1 METEELTIGRVHHG
15 RNIRRTRIEKD
26 MNQEGLSELVHL
38 SQPAV
43 SKYEKMKVIDDE
55 MLQRFARA
63 LNVPFD
69 YLKTLEEDAQT
80 VVFENNTVNNSEQSA
95 GGANISMGIV
105 KSDTEDS
112 INDSRVNN
120 FNPIDKITELYERL
134 LKEKDEKYAA
144 LERLCRI
151 LKKVCRNKRQIN
163 ERNRNM
169 MKQMP
174 YGITDFSRIQKE
186 NYYYVDKT
194 MFIEKIEMQPPYLF
208 LIRPRRFGKSL
219 TLAMLEAYYDVNHAE
234 QFDELFGQLYI
245 GQIRRSSTISF
256 SSCDLIFRK

>member
-15 RNIRRTRIEKD
+15 RNIRRTRIEKN

-95 GGANISMGIV
+95 GGANISMLSLIPKIV
-105 KSDTEDS
+105 LMIVELTTS
-112 INDSRVNN
+112 ILS
-120 FNPIDKITELYERL
+120 T
-134 LKEKDEKYAA
+134 
-144 LERLCRI
+144 
-151 LKKVCRNKRQIN
+151 
-163 ERNRNM
+163 
-169 MKQMP
+169 
-174 YGITDFSRIQKE
+174 
-186 NYYYVDKT
+186 
-194 MFIEKIEMQPPYLF
+194 
-208 LIRPRRFGKSL
+208 KSL
-219 TLAMLEAYYDVNHAE
+219 N
-234 QFDELFGQLYI
+234 
-245 GQIRRSSTISF
+245 STSVF
-256 SSCDLIFRK
+256 

>member
-15 RNIRRTRIEKD
+15 RNIRRTRIEKN

-95 GGANISMGIV
+95 GGANISMGMLSLIP
-105 KSDTEDS
+105 KS
-112 INDSRVNN
+112 INDSQVNN

-144 LERLCRI
+144 LERRLQ
-151 LKKVCRNKRQIN
+151 N
-163 ERNRNM
+163 
-169 MKQMP
+169 
-174 YGITDFSRIQKE
+174 
-186 NYYYVDKT
+186 
-194 MFIEKIEMQPPYLF
+194 IEK
-208 LIRPRRFGKSL
+208 SL
-219 TLAMLEAYYDVNHAE
+219 
-234 QFDELFGQLYI
+234 Q
-245 GQIRRSSTISF
+245 
-256 SSCDLIFRK
+256 K

>member
-15 RNIRRTRIEKD
+15 RNIRRTRIEKN

-80 VVFENNTVNNSEQSA
+80 VVFENNTVNDSEQNT
-95 GGANISMGIV
+95 GGAKISTGIV
-105 KSDTEDS
+105 KSDTEDT
-112 INDSRVNN
+112 INDNRISN

-144 LERLCRI
+144 LERRL
-151 LKKVCRNKRQIN
+151 QH
-163 ERNRNM
+163 
-169 MKQMP
+169 
-174 YGITDFSRIQKE
+174 
-186 NYYYVDKT
+186 
-194 MFIEKIEMQPPYLF
+194 IEK
-208 LIRPRRFGKSL
+208 SL
-219 TLAMLEAYYDVNHAE
+219 
-234 QFDELFGQLYI
+234 Q
-245 GQIRRSSTISF
+245 
-256 SSCDLIFRK
+256 K

>member
-1 METEELTIGRVHHG
+1 METEDLIIGRVHHG

-80 VVFENNTVNNSEQSA
+80 VVFENNTVNDSEQNT
-95 GGANISMGIV
+95 GGAKINIGTV
-105 KSDTEDS
+105 KSYTEDTDS
-112 INDSRVNN
+112 SNDNRVNN

-144 LERLCRI
+144 LERRLQ
-151 LKKVCRNKRQIN
+151 N
-163 ERNRNM
+163 
-169 MKQMP
+169 
-174 YGITDFSRIQKE
+174 
-186 NYYYVDKT
+186 
-194 MFIEKIEMQPPYLF
+194 IEK
-208 LIRPRRFGKSL
+208 SL
-219 TLAMLEAYYDVNHAE
+219 
-234 QFDELFGQLYI
+234 Q
-245 GQIRRSSTISF
+245 
-256 SSCDLIFRK
+256 K

>member
-15 RNIRRTRIEKD
+15 RNIRRTRIEKN

-80 VVFENNTVNNSEQSA
+80 VVFENNTVNDSEQNT

-144 LERLCRI
+144 LERRLQ
-151 LKKVCRNKRQIN
+151 N
-163 ERNRNM
+163 
-169 MKQMP
+169 
-174 YGITDFSRIQKE
+174 
-186 NYYYVDKT
+186 
-194 MFIEKIEMQPPYLF
+194 IEK
-208 LIRPRRFGKSL
+208 SL
-219 TLAMLEAYYDVNHAE
+219 
-234 QFDELFGQLYI
+234 Q
-245 GQIRRSSTISF
+245 
-256 SSCDLIFRK
+256 K

>member
-144 LERLCRI
+144 LERRLQVSSRGYMLGYND
-151 LKKVCRNKRQIN
+151 LKDPSVSRFFRFLAKVGDR
-163 ERNRNM
+163 M
-169 MKQMP
+169 MKMQ
-174 YGITDFSRIQKE
+174 I
-186 NYYYVDKT
+186 V
-194 MFIEKIEMQPPYLF
+194 KI
-208 LIRPRRFGKSL
+208 RFGGK
-219 TLAMLEAYYDVNHAE
+219 
-234 QFDELFGQLYI
+234 Q
-245 GQIRRSSTISF
+245 
-256 SSCDLIFRK
+256 

>member
-15 RNIRRTRIEKD
+15 RNIRRTRIEKN

-38 SQPAV
+38 SHPAV

-80 VVFENNTVNNSEQSA
+80 VVFENNTVNDSEQYT
-95 GGANISMGIV
+95 GGAKINIGTV
-105 KSDTEDS
+105 KSYTEDTDS
-112 INDSRVNN
+112 SNDNRVNN

-144 LERLCRI
+144 LERRLQ
-151 LKKVCRNKRQIN
+151 N
-163 ERNRNM
+163 
-169 MKQMP
+169 
-174 YGITDFSRIQKE
+174 
-186 NYYYVDKT
+186 
-194 MFIEKIEMQPPYLF
+194 IEK
-208 LIRPRRFGKSL
+208 SL
-219 TLAMLEAYYDVNHAE
+219 
-234 QFDELFGQLYI
+234 Q
-245 GQIRRSSTISF
+245 
-256 SSCDLIFRK
+256 K

>member
-1 METEELTIGRVHHG
+1 METEELTIGRDHHG

-80 VVFENNTVNNSEQSA
+80 VVFENNTVNDSEQNT
-95 GGANISMGIV
+95 GGAKINIGTV
-105 KSDTEDS
+105 KSYTEDTDS
-112 INDSRVNN
+112 SNDNRVNN

-144 LERLCRI
+144 LERRLQ
-151 LKKVCRNKRQIN
+151 N
-163 ERNRNM
+163 
-169 MKQMP
+169 
-174 YGITDFSRIQKE
+174 
-186 NYYYVDKT
+186 
-194 MFIEKIEMQPPYLF
+194 IEK
-208 LIRPRRFGKSL
+208 SL
-219 TLAMLEAYYDVNHAE
+219 
-234 QFDELFGQLYI
+234 Q
-245 GQIRRSSTISF
+245 
-256 SSCDLIFRK
+256 K